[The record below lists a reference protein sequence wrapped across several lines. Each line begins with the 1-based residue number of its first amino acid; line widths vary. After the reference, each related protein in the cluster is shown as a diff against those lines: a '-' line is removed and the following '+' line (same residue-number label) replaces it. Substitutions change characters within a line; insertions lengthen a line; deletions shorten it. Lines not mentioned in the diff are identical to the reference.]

1 MPGPQPKDPSAR
13 RRRNTPAT
21 VTMLPVAGRKGRAAP
36 DWPLPPDPNLTAALQ
51 AALAQIETLREK
63 VDGTSD
69 GRSRGRYQRQLNTA
83 ERVAKEAEVRLA
95 LAERAE
101 LEFWADLW
109 AMPQAVV
116 WEKSRSER
124 SVAAYCR
131 WQIKADL
138 GDEAAARLAIR
149 YGTELGMTPKA
160 LLALRLQIEQTDE
173 AEDKGRRRR
182 AGVQPARRAKAGG
195 DDDPRQMFA

>member
-1 MPGPQPKDPSAR
+1 M
-13 RRRNTPAT
+13 
-21 VTMLPVAGRKGRAAP
+21 GRAAP
-36 DWPLPPDPNLTAALQ
+36 DWPLPPDPKLTSVLQ
-51 AALAQIETLREK
+51 AALARIEELRAK
-63 VDGTSD
+63 VDGASD
-69 GRSRGRYQRQLNTA
+69 GRSRGRYQRQLNDA
-83 ERVAKEAEVRLA
+83 ERTAKEAEVRLA

-116 WEKSRSER
+116 WEQARSER
-124 SVAAYCR
+124 TVAAYCR

-160 LLALRLQIEQTDE
+160 LLALRLAIEQTDE
-173 AEDKGRRRR
+173 AEDKGRK
-182 AGVQPARRAKAGG
+182 RRAKTPTGRAKDTGG
-195 DDDPRQMFA
+195 DDPRQLFA

>member
-1 MPGPQPKDPSAR
+1 MPGPAPKDPSAR
-13 RRRNTPAT
+13 RRRNAPAA
-21 VTMLPVAGRKGRAAP
+21 VTLLPVAGRGGRAAP
-36 DWPLPPDPNLTAALQ
+36 EWPLPPDPNLTAALQ
-51 AALAQIETLREK
+51 AALSRIEGLRAK
-63 VDGTSD
+63 VDAASD
-69 GRSRGRYQRQLNTA
+69 GRARGRYQRQLNEA

-101 LEFWADLW
+101 LEFWAELW

-116 WEKSRSER
+116 WEQARSAR
-124 SVAAYCR
+124 AVAAYCR
-131 WQIKADL
+131 WQIRADL

-173 AEDKGRRRR
+173 AEDKGRKRRAAAPSPRRR
-182 AGVQPARRAKAGG
+182 KPAGG
-195 DDDPRQMFA
+195 DDPRQMFA

>member
-1 MPGPQPKDPSAR
+1 MSGPAPKDPSAR
-13 RRRNTPAT
+13 RRRNASAS
-21 VTMLPVAGRKGRAAP
+21 VTLLPVAGRQGRDAP
-36 DWPLPPDPNLTAALQ
+36 AWPLPPDPQLTSALQ
-51 AALAQIETLREK
+51 AAICKIEQLRDK
-63 VDGTSD
+63 VDRSE
-69 GRSRGRYQRQLNTA
+69 GRSRGQYARQLATA
-83 ERVAKEAEVRLA
+83 EQAAKEAEVRLA

-101 LEFWADLW
+101 LEFWVDLW

-149 YGTELGMTPKA
+149 YGTELGMTPRA
-160 LLALRLQIEQTDE
+160 LLALRLQIEQADE
-173 AEDKGRRRR
+173 AEEKGRRRR
-182 AGVQPARRAKAGG
+182 AAVQPVRRPKAGG
-195 DDDPRQMFA
+195 DDPRQMFA